1 MYGMETVQGR
11 AHQMYRLK
19 PGLNIIELID
29 QSFATL
35 PSPHDGGRGVMK
47 CCLTPV
53 QLSHRVS

>member
-35 PSPHDGGRGVMK
+35 PSPHVTGGGG
-47 CCLTPV
+47 L
-53 QLSHRVS
+53 